1 MKANRL
7 VNDLKEFQ
15 EKLVQHHSLWEKSL
29 NRIYQND
36 PKENNQEL
44 QEQARWLLR
53 KLGALKPYIYRF
65 DDQWMMAHPATR
77 ITWNTLDEAVSFD
90 SIAQK
95 KGPSIKAVISKL
107 DQIIGRLETF
117 AEEDDIPEKINEP
130 IKPGRDIDYIMIGYL
145 VHLHPYISKGCYK
158 LFVDGHYAQSIEES
172 AKAVLQYIRE
182 KTGLTTDGDK
192 LISAAFS
199 TSSPILAFNDLSTET
214 FRNEQVG
221 FMEMLKGFVK
231 GVRNPLAHTHAKQEE
246 QQKTFEYLV
255 MASLF
260 CRRIDDASPEET
272 KSIS

>member
-1 MKANRL
+1 MKAKNL
-7 VNDLKEFQ
+7 LTELKEFQ
-15 EKLVQHHSLWEKSL
+15 EKLIDHRHLWGKSL
-29 NRIYQND
+29 DKIIPGH

-44 QEQARWLLR
+44 QEQARWLSR
-53 KLGALKPYIYRF
+53 KLGALRPYIYRF
-65 DDQWMMAHPATR
+65 DDEWVMVHPATR

-95 KGPSIKAVISKL
+95 KGPSIITVASKL

-117 AEEDDIPEKINEP
+117 AEEDDIPESPNEP
-130 IKPGRDIDYIMIGYL
+130 IKPGRDIDYIMVGYL
-145 VHLHPYISKGCYK
+145 GHLHPYISKGCSK
-158 LFVDGHYAQSIEES
+158 LFLDGHYAQSIEES

-192 LISAAFS
+192 LVSAAFS
-199 TSSPILAFNDLSTET
+199 TTSAILAFNDLSTET
-214 FRNEQVG
+214 LRNEQVG

-246 QQKTFEYLV
+246 RQKAFEYLV

-272 KSIS
+272 KSLA